1 MHAIRILLGIDQ
13 INDGVFVNTFRQR
26 QLHDIARA
34 VRVSVKFLHGFS
46 NLFERC
52 AGGQLLPNGVHAD
65 FSAIGMFS
73 SNIFDG
79 AGIGTNQNGAKAGVN
94 PPLFQR
100 RDALG
105 EIRFNLRR
113 HHLSIDF
120 YCHAGHSPLY
130 WIAVVLAFACIVG
143 YLGFSRKSHTYL

>member
-1 MHAIRILLGIDQ
+1 
-13 INDGVFVNTFRQR
+13 
-26 QLHDIARA
+26 
-34 VRVSVKFLHGFS
+34 
-46 NLFERC
+46 
-52 AGGQLLPNGVHAD
+52 
-65 FSAIGMFS
+65 MFS

-79 AGIGTNQNGAKAGVN
+79 AGIGTDQNGAKTGVN

-100 RDALG
+100 RDALS
-105 EIRFNLRR
+105 EIRFNLRG

-120 YCHAGHSPLY
+120 HCHAGHSPLY